1 MEDWDMRGRK
11 PSGPEYVDRLA
22 GSVQAKERL
31 KVVLATLA
39 GSCRVQEACRQLGLS
54 EPRFHQLR
62 TQILAAA
69 LERLEPRPIGRPPAA
84 AAVWT
89 GEQAA
94 ALLEQLADKDVEW
107 HAAQARAEVAA
118 ALGQSPPEAV
128 PEKKTRQRPPPRR
141 RRRRQSGKNPNT

>member
-1 MEDWDMRGRK
+1 MEDSDMRGRK

-22 GSVQAKERL
+22 GSEQAKERL

-84 AAVWT
+84 AAALT

-94 ALLEQLADKDVEW
+94 ALVEQLADKDVELR
-107 HAAQARAEVAA
+107 AAQARAEVAA
-118 ALGQSPPEAV
+118 ALAQPPAPEAV
-128 PEKKTRQRPPPRR
+128 PEQKTRQRPLPRR
-141 RRRRQSGKNPNT
+141 RRQPGKSPNT

>member
-1 MEDWDMRGRK
+1 MRGRK

-22 GSVQAKERL
+22 GSAQAKERL

-69 LERLEPRPIGRPPAA
+69 LERLEPRPIGRPAA
-84 AAVWT
+84 AAAALT

-94 ALLEQLADKDVEW
+94 ALLEQLADKDVELR
-107 HAAQARAEVAA
+107 AAQARVEVAA
-118 ALGQSPPEAV
+118 ALGQPPAPEAV

-141 RRRRQSGKNPNT
+141 RRRRQPGKSPNT